1 MYHPLYGPEGLV
13 IFDHLHIAEYLVVSG
28 SCWDGRYT
36 PRSSSSLG
44 RRLLLIG
51 GLTSPVLAAG

>member
-1 MYHPLYGPEGLV
+1 VYHPLYGPEGLV
-13 IFDHLHIAEYLVVSG
+13 IFDHPYNAEYLVVSG
-28 SCWDGRYT
+28 SCWDGRCT
-36 PRSSSSLG
+36 SRSSSSLR